1 MTVRSRT
8 LRRAV
13 ALAAVATLLVAA
25 PASAHP
31 FFRGGEAPV
40 DSLATLTLDLA
51 HGCQDEAA
59 GEGDPTTDVAMEVPE
74 WMRIVEVPEADGWQ
88 VELETDDDGRV
99 EVVSWTDDGGAE
111 PAPTFDL
118 DVVVSGEA
126 GDERFVRLFQA
137 CEGFEYRWIGTPD
150 EPADDPAVRLRLVEA
165 DPDNPAPPEPEPEPE
180 AGTDEEEDAATEDDA
195 TDATEDADATD
206 DATGEDATEDDTT
219 IEDAEVTDD
228 EVDGDPLAADA
239 ADDGGL
245 AWLWLVLAALVVVGL
260 LVGLVR
266 ARRQGPGPTET

>member
-1 MTVRSRT
+1 MTVRPRT
-8 LRRAV
+8 VRRAA

-51 HGCQDEAA
+51 HGCDDEAA
-59 GEGDPTTDVAMEVPE
+59 GGGDPTTDVAMEVPD
-74 WMRIVEVPEADGWQ
+74 WMRIVEVAETDGWL
-88 VELETDDDGRV
+88 VELETDGEGRV

-118 DVVVSGEA
+118 DVVVSGEP
-126 GDERFVRLFQA
+126 GEERFVRLFQA
-137 CEGFEYRWIGTPD
+137 CDGAEYRWIGTPE

-165 DPDNPAPPEPEPEPE
+165 DPDNPAPPAPDPEPEP
-180 AGTDEEEDAATEDDA
+180 GIEEEDATTEDDA
-195 TDATEDADATD
+195 TAGTATDGQDDVTEEEASEDEAAEEDAP
-206 DATGEDATEDDTT
+206 
-219 IEDAEVTDD
+219 VD

-239 ADDGGL
+239 EESGGL
-245 AWLWLVLAALVVVGL
+245 AWLWIVVAILAAVGL
-260 LVGLVR
+260 VAGLVR
-266 ARRQGPGPTET
+266 ARRQSPGPTEA

>member
-13 ALAAVATLLVAA
+13 ALAAVATLLVAV

-51 HGCQDEAA
+51 HGCEDEAA

-74 WMRIVEVPEADGWQ
+74 WMRIVEVAEADGWL

-118 DVVVSGEA
+118 DVVVSGEV

-150 EPADDPAVRLRLVEA
+150 EPADDPAIRLRLVEA

-180 AGTDEEEDAATEDDA
+180 PSTDDEADATEDEAAEATEDTDASDDAPGDEATEDDA
-195 TDATEDADATD
+195 AD
-206 DATGEDATEDDTT
+206 
-219 IEDAEVTDD
+219 EDAEVAD
-228 EVDGDPLAADA
+228 EVEGDPLAADA
-239 ADDGGL
+239 DDDGGL

-260 LVGLVR
+260 LAGLVR

>member
-118 DVVVSGEA
+118 DVVVSGEV

-150 EPADDPAVRLRLVEA
+150 EPADDPAIRLRLVEA

-180 AGTDEEEDAATEDDA
+180 PSTDDEADATEDEAAEATEDTDASDDAPGDEATEDDA
-195 TDATEDADATD
+195 AD
-206 DATGEDATEDDTT
+206 
-219 IEDAEVTDD
+219 EDAEVAD
-228 EVDGDPLAADA
+228 EVEGDPLAADA
-239 ADDGGL
+239 DDDGGL

-260 LVGLVR
+260 LAGLVR